1 MKRRLSLQERREIR
15 KKGWYKNES
24 ETAAAKIFQRRGITV
39 VRRGYPDFTVV
50 RAGEIIGFIEVKPHH
65 GKDLHK
71 DQETFAR
78 FCVARGIPF
87 MRWTPEDG
95 ERAIA
100 VGKSTGASALTTLQ
114 GLNTGSLVFGAVGM
128 ANQVHSF
135 GER

>member
-1 MKRRLSLQERREIR
+1 LVDR
-15 KKGWYKNES
+15 KLHEQSINVTDPEARACWIGVGG
-24 ETAAAKIFQRRGITV
+24 AIFALGASST
-39 VRRGYPDFTVV
+39 TM
-50 RAGEIIGFIEVKPHH
+50 
-65 GKDLHK
+65 LL
-71 DQETFAR
+71 
-78 FCVARGIPF
+78 
-87 MRWTPEDG
+87 